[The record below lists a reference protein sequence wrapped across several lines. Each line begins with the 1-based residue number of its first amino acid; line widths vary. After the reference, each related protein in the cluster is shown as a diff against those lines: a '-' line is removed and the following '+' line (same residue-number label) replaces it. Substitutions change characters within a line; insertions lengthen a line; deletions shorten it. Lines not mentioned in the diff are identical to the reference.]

1 MQPFSAKVKPEMAP
15 LQDCYNLAMPNF
27 ALAQSVAGNV
37 RALRKA
43 LGSAVRELSRED
55 LGRLISAEHP
65 DRRPINSTTVGRWE
79 SGKSEPD
86 LHSLRIMARLAGVGL
101 EQFAFGGGTIHTSPL
116 HYPGVPQE
124 SGDESGAEQGDV
136 GPSRRKA

>member
-1 MQPFSAKVKPEMAP
+1 MMASCCSCADRMHPFSARVKPEMAP
-15 LQDCYNLAMPNF
+15 LHDCYSLGMPNF
-27 ALAQSVAGNV
+27 QLAESVAGNV

-55 LGRLISAEHP
+55 LGQIISAEHP

-101 EQFAFGGGTIHTSPL
+101 EQFAF
-116 HYPGVPQE
+116 
-124 SGDESGAEQGDV
+124 
-136 GPSRRKA
+136 